1 MISKIRPGSQAQSG
15 PMNQDYFISS
25 TRQNICGLPTAVTT
39 YVCEAGGGL
48 GNGGLK
54 MKVKVLVEID
64 GDYSPE
70 LLLEYVEDALAM
82 AAQQAADRALDGDAD
97 ALTGVAAK
105 AVLA

>member
-1 MISKIRPGSQAQSG
+1 
-15 PMNQDYFISS
+15 
-25 TRQNICGLPTAVTT
+25 
-39 YVCEAGGGL
+39 
-48 GNGGLK
+48 

-64 GDYSPE
+64 GDYSSE